1 MIKLTYTK
9 LVALLCLVLSLGV
22 ITSCEKE
29 EDPNSGRVELLSF
42 GPTGANHGDTLRFI
56 GNNLDKVTAIVFTG
70 TDATVEKVAFKQ
82 QLSNLILVIVPQGA
96 EKGYVTLKTPDGDV
110 VSKTVLNLGVT
121 AVLTSFTDEARPGSN
136 ITLNGEY
143 LNWIERITFK
153 DNKTVETFVS
163 KTFNQLVVTVP
174 EDAQTGP
181 LVIFY
186 GGTDSLEIET
196 TDS

>member
-70 TDATVEKVAFKQ
+70 TDATVEKAAFKQ
-82 QLSNLILVIVPQGA
+82 QLSNLPS
-96 EKGYVTLKTPDGDV
+96 TLIKIHLAGM
-110 VSKTVLNLGVT
+110 SYRLN
-121 AVLTSFTDEARPGSN
+121 
-136 ITLNGEY
+136 Y
-143 LNWIERITFK
+143 
-153 DNKTVETFVS
+153 
-163 KTFNQLVVTVP
+163 QLSYCFP
-174 EDAQTGP
+174 
-181 LVIFY
+181 
-186 GGTDSLEIET
+186 
-196 TDS
+196 